1 LDVNKKIM
9 NKKIYIINGPNLN
22 MLGKREPAYYGAE
35 TLDEINTQIEHKA
48 KELGI
53 QVEFFQSNY
62 EGDIIG
68 KIHTAED
75 NGFDGIILNAAAF
88 THYSIAIHDAITSV
102 DTPVVEVH
110 LSNIHKREEFR
121 HKSVIAGACIGQ
133 ISGFG
138 KNSYILALYALNE
151 IIKK

>member
-1 LDVNKKIM
+1 M

-22 MLGKREPAYYGAE
+22 MLGKREPVYYGNE
-35 TLDEINTQIEHKA
+35 TLDEINNQIKNKA

-53 QVEFFQSNY
+53 EVEFFQSNY
-62 EGDIIG
+62 EGDIISL
-68 KIHTAED
+68 IHTAED
-75 NGFDGIILNAAAF
+75 KGCHGIILNAAAF

-121 HKSVIAGACIGQ
+121 HKSVIARACVGQ

-138 KNSYILALYALNE
+138 KNSYILALYALND
-151 IIKK
+151 IIKGKE